1 MQKEDKKSGFRRK
14 GLTLQIF
21 IFALFFCKSADE
33 HDPAVQMQSLCIEVI
48 GPPANQ
54 GVHVRGACNTIEEAH
69 YLRQV
74 LGKAVVHGS
83 DTLWI
88 DCQQLTDI
96 SYAGQQAIFHVE
108 QQARAAHLVTYWCG
122 LTAELQQRLVATGL
136 ALLLR
141 SLPAT
146 SYQGPGYRPTPSCR

>member
-1 MQKEDKKSGFRRK
+1 MQN
-14 GLTLQIF
+14 L
-21 IFALFFCKSADE
+21 
-33 HDPAVQMQSLCIEVI
+33 HIEVV

-54 GVHVRGACNTIEEAH
+54 GVYVRGACTTIAEAE
-69 YLRQV
+69 YLQQV
-74 LGKAVVHGS
+74 LGKAIIRGS

-96 SYAGQQAIFHVE
+96 SYAGQQAVFHVE

-122 LTAELQQRLVATGL
+122 LPTGLQQQLAATGL

-146 SYQGPGYRPTPSCR
+146 SYQGPDYRPTPSCR